1 MMKLLDSMRIGFSS
15 FVEDGQ
21 YFMLF
26 MVAVLMLWL
35 MNDSKKK
42 EIRWFTLIMLV
53 LLLCPI
59 TAKLLLLYQTQFY
72 GYESLWEL
80 LPVTAILVYGLVT
93 ATFQI
98 IAAHSRGY
106 GRWESAAPKR
116 KENAYEILVVVVLT
130 AVLFL
135 CGTLTPANALTDQ
148 TSGMGRVP
156 AEAEEVFNQVNI
168 AEGDSITLLAPDEIA
183 AWARIYSGDIL
194 LPYGRNMWE
203 PELTAY
209 TYDNYEG
216 YLVELHGW
224 VNGSLLLPDQFD
236 EAVFKEEIIFS
247 NCYTMDYDYIV
258 FSIER
263 ASQEVFEEALKRQ
276 NGYVLAAQTDGY
288 VIYSQP

>member
-1 MMKLLDSMRIGFSS
+1 MMKLLDSMRMGFSS

-21 YFMLF
+21 YLMLF

-59 TAKLLLLYQTQFY
+59 TAKLLLIYQTQFY

-93 ATFQI
+93 AAFQI

-116 KENAYEILVVVVLT
+116 KENAYEILIMVVLT

-135 CGTLTPANALTDQ
+135 CGTLTPAKAFTDQ
-148 TSGMGRVP
+148 TAGMGRLP
-156 AEAEEVFNQVNI
+156 KDTEEVLNQLMI

-183 AWARIYSGDIL
+183 AWARIYSGNII

-203 PELTAY
+203 PELSAY
-209 TYDNYEG
+209 TYDNYAG
-216 YLVELHGW
+216 DLVELHDW
-224 VNGSLLLPDQFD
+224 VNGSLPLSDQFD
-236 EAVFKEEIIFS
+236 DAVFKEEINLS

-258 FSIER
+258 FSIDR
-263 ASQEVFEEALKRQ
+263 ASQEVFQEALNRQ